1 MYEYKVK
8 ITRVVDGD
16 TVDAEVDLGFD
27 TFIKDRIRLMG
38 LDTPESRTRN
48 KKEKA
53 LGLAAKARL
62 KEILKEYKDTLFIR
76 TSKEGKGKFGRI
88 LAEIFSSYSDNTLIQ
103 RFLSVNEM
111 LIDEGHARRYYGG
124 NKGEPWTKEEGC
136 DCGGDPRKGFKQC
149 TGTWYRWTQDGYVEI
164 DDTEAQTGT
173 IVENILEIFEEFSPD
188 KPVKE

>member
-8 ITRVVDGD
+8 ITRVIDGD

-53 LGLAAKARL
+53 LGLAAKAYL
-62 KEILKEYKDTLFIR
+62 KELLRENKGDVILR

-88 LAEIFSSYSDNTLIQ
+88 LGTLLIYDGKTN
-103 RFLSVNEM
+103 VNQM
-111 LIDEGHARRYYGG
+111 LIDEGHARDYFGG
-124 NKGEPWTKEEGC
+124 SKDEQGEWTVEEN
-136 DCGGDPRKGFKQC
+136 
-149 TGTWYRWTQDGYVEI
+149 GTWYRWTQDGYVEI
-164 DDTEAQTGT
+164 
-173 IVENILEIFEEFSPD
+173 EE
-188 KPVKE
+188 

>member
-16 TVDAEVDLGFD
+16 TVDAEVDLGID

-53 LGLAAKARL
+53 LGLAAKAYL
-62 KEILKEYKDTLFIR
+62 KELLKENKGDIILR

-88 LAEIFSSYSDNTLIQ
+88 LGTLLIYDGMT
-103 RFLSVNEM
+103 SVNQM
-111 LIDEGHARRYYGG
+111 LIDEGHARDYFGG
-124 NKGEPWTKEEGC
+124 SKDEQGEWTVEENG
-136 DCGGDPRKGFKQC
+136 KWF
-149 TGTWYRWTQDGYVEI
+149 RWTQDGYVEI
-164 DDTEAQTGT
+164 
-173 IVENILEIFEEFSPD
+173 EE
-188 KPVKE
+188 

>member
-38 LDTPESRTRN
+38 IDTPESRTRN

-53 LGLAAKARL
+53 LGLAAKAYL
-62 KEILKEYKDTLFIR
+62 KELLRENKGNIILR

-88 LAEIFSSYSDNTLIQ
+88 LGTLLIYDGMT
-103 RFLSVNEM
+103 SVNQM
-111 LIDEGHARRYYGG
+111 LVNEGHARPYYGG
-124 NKGEPWTKEEGC
+124 NKGEPWTKEEN
-136 DCGGDPRKGFKQC
+136 
-149 TGTWYRWTQDGYVEI
+149 GTWYRWTQDGYVEI
-164 DDTEAQTGT
+164 
-173 IVENILEIFEEFSPD
+173 EE
-188 KPVKE
+188 

>member
-53 LGLAAKARL
+53 LGLAAKAYL
-62 KEILKEYKDTLFIR
+62 KELLKENKGDIILR

-88 LAEIFSSYSDNTLIQ
+88 LGTLLIYDGKT
-103 RFLSVNEM
+103 SVNQM
-111 LIDEGHARRYYGG
+111 LIDEGHARNYFGG
-124 NKGEPWTKEEGC
+124 SKDEHGEWTVEENG
-136 DCGGDPRKGFKQC
+136 KWF
-149 TGTWYRWTQDGYVEI
+149 RWTQDGYVEI
-164 DDTEAQTGT
+164 
-173 IVENILEIFEEFSPD
+173 EE
-188 KPVKE
+188 

>member
-53 LGLAAKARL
+53 LGLAAKAYL
-62 KEILKEYKDTLFIR
+62 KELLKENKGDIILR
-76 TSKEGKGKFGRI
+76 TSKEGKGKFVRI
-88 LAEIFSSYSDNTLIQ
+88 LGTLLIYDGKT
-103 RFLSVNEM
+103 SVNQM
-111 LIDEGHARRYYGG
+111 LIDEGHARNYFGG
-124 NKGEPWTKEEGC
+124 SKDEQGEWTVEENG
-136 DCGGDPRKGFKQC
+136 KWF
-149 TGTWYRWTQDGYVEI
+149 RWTQDGYVEI
-164 DDTEAQTGT
+164 
-173 IVENILEIFEEFSPD
+173 EE
-188 KPVKE
+188 

>member
-53 LGLAAKARL
+53 LGLAAKAYL
-62 KEILKEYKDTLFIR
+62 KELLRKNKGDIILR

-88 LAEIFSSYSDNTLIQ
+88 LGTLLIYDGMT
-103 RFLSVNEM
+103 SVNQM
-111 LIDEGHARRYYGG
+111 LIDEGHARDYFGG
-124 NKGEPWTKEEGC
+124 SKDEQGEWTVEENG
-136 DCGGDPRKGFKQC
+136 K
-149 TGTWYRWTQDGYVEI
+149 WYRWTQDGYVEI
-164 DDTEAQTGT
+164 
-173 IVENILEIFEEFSPD
+173 EE
-188 KPVKE
+188 

>member
-53 LGLAAKARL
+53 LGLAAKAYL
-62 KEILKEYKDTLFIR
+62 KELLKENKGDIILR

-88 LAEIFSSYSDNTLIQ
+88 LGTLLIYDGKTN
-103 RFLSVNEM
+103 VNQM
-111 LIDEGHARRYYGG
+111 LIDEGHARDYFGG
-124 NKGEPWTKEEGC
+124 SKDEQGEWNVEEN
-136 DCGGDPRKGFKQC
+136 
-149 TGTWYRWTQDGYVEI
+149 GTWYRWTQDGYVEI
-164 DDTEAQTGT
+164 
-173 IVENILEIFEEFSPD
+173 EE
-188 KPVKE
+188 

>member
-53 LGLAAKARL
+53 LGLAAKAYL
-62 KEILKEYKDTLFIR
+62 KELLRENKGDIILR

-88 LAEIFSSYSDNTLIQ
+88 LGTLLIYDGMT
-103 RFLSVNEM
+103 SVNQM
-111 LIDEGHARRYYGG
+111 LIDEGHARDYFGG
-124 NKGEPWTKEEGC
+124 SKDEQGEWTVEEN
-136 DCGGDPRKGFKQC
+136 
-149 TGTWYRWTQDGYVEI
+149 GTWYRWTQDGYVEI
-164 DDTEAQTGT
+164 
-173 IVENILEIFEEFSPD
+173 EE
-188 KPVKE
+188 

>member
-53 LGLAAKARL
+53 LGLAAKAYL
-62 KEILKEYKDTLFIR
+62 KELLKENKGDIILR

-88 LAEIFSSYSDNTLIQ
+88 LGTLLIYDGMT
-103 RFLSVNEM
+103 SVNQM
-111 LIDEGHARRYYGG
+111 LIDEGHARDYFGG
-124 NKGEPWTKEEGC
+124 SKDEQGEWTVEENG
-136 DCGGDPRKGFKQC
+136 K
-149 TGTWYRWTQDGYVEI
+149 WYRWTQDGYVEI
-164 DDTEAQTGT
+164 
-173 IVENILEIFEEFSPD
+173 EE
-188 KPVKE
+188 